1 MDYYNE
7 IKEQLLLMSIPKCT
21 KMGIYSCT
29 KMGIYQCSILI

>member
-1 MDYYNE
+1 ME
-7 IKEQLLLMSIPKCT
+7 EKWLEKQEMLMSIPKCT